1 MELRRYIESFSQ
13 YTTPKPNT
21 TIKIEV
27 GRKKLF
33 DFDYSFF
40 DDDYKQVFETNFIR
54 HFYFREIGFDVMERF
69 KFELE
74 NYLRLNGSYWKKLF
88 ESELL
93 DYNVLENYKIIEE
106 YKRNVDKNQ
115 DVDNKQ
121 NTTNVS
127 DGKLEANGNVFAKG
141 DSTATTAD
149 HTTATGQ
156 ATSNTTGDTTVD
168 NTTNTL
174 TKNDEVYSDTPQSNL
189 SGRDYATN
197 ATFTENDS
205 DKTGHATTTNKGSET
220 SNSSSQS
227 DSTGNQ
233 TTESNQQSTNTD
245 SQTTKQSDVG
255 TNNLLGKTKT
265 LTVEDYILTKTGKI
279 GERNYPKMIEEYRAT
294 LLRIEL
300 QMFQEMNKQ
309 LFMLIYNF

>member
-13 YTTPKPNT
+13 HTIPKPNT
-21 TIKIEV
+21 NTKIEI
-27 GRKKLF
+27 GRTHLF

-40 DDDYKQVFETNFIR
+40 DDDYKTVFETNFIR
-54 HFYFREIGFDVMERF
+54 YFYFREIGFDVMERF

-74 NYLRLNGSYWKKLF
+74 NYMRMNISYWNKLF
-88 ESELL
+88 ETELI
-93 DYNVLENYKIIEE
+93 DYEVLENYKMSEE

-115 DVDNKQ
+115 DVDNQQ
-121 NTTNVS
+121 NMTNVS
-127 DGKLEANGNVFAKG
+127 DGKLDVSGNVIAKG
-141 DSTATTAD
+141 DSTTDTKDNAKANGQSTNTIAGKTTAD
-149 HTTATGQ
+149 
-156 ATSNTTGDTTVD
+156 NK
-168 NTTNTL
+168 TNTK

-197 ATFTENDS
+197 ATFTENNS
-205 DKTGHATTTNKGSET
+205 DKTGNVNTTNNSSET
-220 SNSSSQS
+220 ANSSSQT

-233 TTESNQQSTNTD
+233 TSHSTQESTNKD
-245 SQTTKQSDVG
+245 SQITKQNDVG
-255 TNNLLGKTKT
+255 TTNLLGKTKIV
-265 LTVEDYILTKTGKI
+265 TVEDYILTKTGKI

-300 QMFQEMNKQ
+300 QIFQEMNKQ

>member
-13 YTTPKPNT
+13 YNELSSS
-21 TIKIEV
+21 ISEKIEI
-27 GRKKLF
+27 GRPKLF
-33 DFDYSFF
+33 NFDYSFF
-40 DDDYKQVFETNFIR
+40 DDEYKQVFETNFIR

-74 NYLRLNGSYWKKLF
+74 NYMRMNIAYWNKLF
-88 ESELL
+88 ETELI
-93 DYNVLENYKIIEE
+93 DYEVLENYKMTEE

-115 DVDNKQ
+115 DIDNKQ
-121 NTTNVS
+121 NMTNVS
-127 DGKLEANGNVFAKG
+127 EGKLDANGNVIAKG
-141 DSTATTAD
+141 DSTTSTKDNAKSSGQSTNNTSGKTTA
-149 HTTATGQ
+149 
-156 ATSNTTGDTTVD
+156 D
-168 NTTNTL
+168 NTTNTK

-205 DKTGHATTTNKGSET
+205 DKKGKANTTNTGNET
-220 SNSSSQS
+220 ANSSSQT
-227 DSTGNQ
+227 DSIGNQ
-233 TTESNQQSTNTD
+233 TTESNQQSTNKDT
-245 SQTTKQSDVG
+245 QTTKQSDVG

-300 QMFQEMNKQ
+300 QIFQEMNKQ
-309 LFMLIYNF
+309 LFMLIYNY